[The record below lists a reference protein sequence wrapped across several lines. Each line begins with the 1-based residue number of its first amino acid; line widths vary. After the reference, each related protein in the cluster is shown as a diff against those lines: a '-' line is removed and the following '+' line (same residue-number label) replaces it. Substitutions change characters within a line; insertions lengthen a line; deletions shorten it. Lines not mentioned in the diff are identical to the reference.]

1 MPRRTAL
8 SCKDRRHCS
17 AKFASTAGR
26 GGNASCRCV
35 LRAPPLF
42 ARVRVAILIH
52 RQLGNLLDRRYR
64 YREGGRLAAQ
74 LLMDGDTGL
83 GAGGGS
89 AVARDYEA
97 EPSASGFSAREF
109 IFAIG
114 LLLSLVEVPVKV

>member
-1 MPRRTAL
+1 MSLCIA
-8 SCKDRRHCS
+8 C
-17 AKFASTAGR
+17 
-26 GGNASCRCV
+26 
-35 LRAPPLF
+35 PPLICPGTGGDSHPP
-42 ARVRVAILIH
+42 AT
-52 RQLGNLLDRRYR
+52 RQLLDRRYR

-109 IFAIG
+109 LFAIG

>member
-1 MPRRTAL
+1 
-8 SCKDRRHCS
+8 
-17 AKFASTAGR
+17 
-26 GGNASCRCV
+26 
-35 LRAPPLF
+35 
-42 ARVRVAILIH
+42 
-52 RQLGNLLDRRYR
+52 
-64 YREGGRLAAQ
+64 
-74 LLMDGDTGL
+74 MDGDTGL